1 MRHHQALKR
10 CFDVGTCL
18 LAAPL
23 LLPLG
28 IAIALAIRL
37 DSSGPVFFVQRRAG
51 KGGRVFN
58 LIKFRTM
65 RDGLDSTDHQV
76 RMQQFVRGESAGN
89 LVAGATFKPFRADEV
104 TRVGRFLRETSLDEL
119 PQLINVIKGE
129 MSLVG
134 PRPNVC
140 YEVDAYKI
148 WHRERLRV
156 LPGITGLAQ
165 VRGRSRMSF
174 DDIVRHDIEYISK
187 QTLGLDLKI
196 LWWTLAAVV
205 SRSGAE

>member
-1 MRHHQALKR
+1 M
-10 CFDVGTCL
+10 
-18 LAAPL
+18 
-23 LLPLG
+23 
-28 IAIALAIRL
+28 
-37 DSSGPVFFVQRRAG
+37 
-51 KGGRVFN
+51 FN